1 MIRVLETNQSKRENL
16 NVNSS
21 ARSLVQAFML
31 GALAALPL
39 AAQTA
44 SLKIAFVDSDVIFQ
58 QYPEAQEVQKRLDA
72 MIKSWQDEINRMTEE
87 YDTKLKDY
95 QQKQA
100 LMTEQAKQTTEQEL
114 LSLRQKVVDYQNEKF
129 GQTGELAQQREK
141 LVAPLMD
148 KIIKAIEEVAKEEG
162 FHFIFDKSDQAPV
175 LLYGDARFD
184 VTFRVLDRLKRGTS
198 GSVK

>member
-1 MIRVLETNQSKRENL
+1 
-16 NVNSS
+16 
-21 ARSLVQAFML
+21 ML

-114 LSLRQKVVDYQNEKF
+114 LSLRQKVLDYQNEKF

-162 FHFIFDKSDQAPV
+162 FHFILDKSDQAPV
-175 LLYGDARFD
+175 VLYGDARFD

-198 GSVK
+198 GSAK